1 LMRTSAWRRAALSVE
16 SVQKYAPLV
25 PWRSCM
31 KNKYDMLIIGG
42 GPAGAIA
49 AKTAVEKGLSVC
61 LVEKRPA
68 IGAPVRC
75 AEGLGKEALH
85 EFIDPDPK
93 WISAEMTGASI
104 VAPDGFLM
112 KLESKFAGSK
122 VGYILDRKVFDRELV
137 WRAAEA
143 GADVAVKSRASA
155 PIMENGCVKGAKIES
170 CGKVSEIV
178 AEIVIAADGVE
189 SKFSRWCGI
198 DTTVPVREIMSS
210 VQYVL
215 ADIDID
221 QQSTVFYLGNEIAPE
236 GYLWVFPKGDRIANV
251 GIGISGKKSGEG
263 HRAKDYLERFV
274 KKTFPCG
281 KPIEY
286 IAGGVSVCRPLDC
299 TVTDGLIIAG
309 DAARVVDPLT
319 GGGIYNGMYTG
330 KLAAEVAAECIG
342 TCDVSKTALMKYDK
356 TWRASK
362 MGKSIERNYH
372 IKEYLI
378 RQPDKKLNEIIH
390 SVSKLNLSDF
400 TTLSLIKEIIQVNP
414 KLMIELGTLAAS
426 IR

>member
-1 LMRTSAWRRAALSVE
+1 MRISALRRTARAVE
-16 SVQKYAPLV
+16 SVQKYALWVLWRLQMKGEYDVLV
-25 PWRSCM
+25 
-31 KNKYDMLIIGG
+31 IGG

-49 AKTAVEKGLSVC
+49 AKTAVEKGLSAC
-61 LVEKRPA
+61 IVEKRPA
-68 IGAPVRC
+68 IGAPIRC
-75 AEGLGKEALH
+75 AEGIGKEALH
-85 EFIDPDPK
+85 EFIEPNPR
-93 WISAEMTGASI
+93 WISAEMTGAAI

-112 KLESKFAGSK
+112 KLESKFAGNK
-122 VGYILDRKVFDRELV
+122 VGYILDRKFFDRELV

-155 PIMENGCVKGAKIES
+155 PIMENGCVKGAKVES
-170 CGKVSEIV
+170 CGQITKVSAGV
-178 AEIVIAADGVE
+178 VIAADGVE

-210 VQYVL
+210 VQYL
-215 ADIDID
+215 MADIDID
-221 QQSTVFYLGNEIAPE
+221 AHTTVFYLGNEIAPE
-236 GYLWVFPKGDRIANV
+236 GYLWIFPKGERCANV

-263 HRAKDYLERFV
+263 HRAKDYLDRFV
-274 KKTFPCG
+274 KKTFPNG

-286 IAGGVSVCRPLDC
+286 IAGGVSVCQPLDC
-299 TVTDGLIIAG
+299 TVADGLIIAG

-330 KLAAEVAAECIG
+330 RLAAEVASECIEK
-342 TCDVSKTALMKYDK
+342 CDVSKTALMKYDK
-356 TWRASK
+356 TWRGSK
-362 MGKSIERNYH
+362 MGKAIERNYH

-378 RQPDKKLNEIIH
+378 RQPDTKLNEIIH

-400 TTLSLIKEIIQVNP
+400 TTLSLIKEIIRVNP
-414 KLMIELGTLAAS
+414 KLMLELGTLAAS

>member
-1 LMRTSAWRRAALSVE
+1 
-16 SVQKYAPLV
+16 
-25 PWRSCM
+25 M
-31 KNKYDMLIIGG
+31 KNKYDVLVIGG
-42 GPAGAIA
+42 GPAGALA
-49 AKTAVEKGLSVC
+49 AKTAVEKGLSAC
-61 LVEKRPA
+61 IVEKRPA
-68 IGAPVRC
+68 IGAPIRC
-75 AEGLGKEALH
+75 AEGIGKEALC
-85 EFIDPDPK
+85 EFIDPNPR
-93 WISAEMTGASI
+93 WISAEMTGAAI

-112 KLESKFAGSK
+112 KLESKFAGNK
-122 VGYILDRKVFDRELV
+122 VGYILDRKFFDRELV

-155 PIMENGCVKGAKIES
+155 PIIQNGCVKGAKIEC
-170 CGKVSEIV
+170 CGIIMNVTADVI
-178 AEIVIAADGVE
+178 IAADGVE

-210 VQYVL
+210 VQYL
-215 ADIDID
+215 MADIDID
-221 QQSTVFYLGNEIAPE
+221 AHTTVFYLGNEVAPE
-236 GYLWVFPKGDRIANV
+236 GYLWIFPKGERCANV

-263 HRAKDYLERFV
+263 HRAKDYLDRFV
-274 KKTFPCG
+274 KKTFPHG

-286 IAGGVSVCRPLDC
+286 IAGGVSVCRPLEC
-299 TVTDGLIIAG
+299 TVADGLIIAG

-330 KLAAEVAAECIG
+330 RLAAEVAAECIG

-356 TWRASK
+356 TWRVSK
-362 MGKSIERNYH
+362 MGKAIERNYH

-378 RQPDKKLNEIIH
+378 RQPDEKLNEIIH

-400 TTLSLIKEIIQVNP
+400 TTLSLIKEIIRVNP
-414 KLMIELGTLAAS
+414 KLMLDLGTLAAS

>member
-1 LMRTSAWRRAALSVE
+1 
-16 SVQKYAPLV
+16 
-25 PWRSCM
+25 M
-31 KNKYDMLIIGG
+31 KNKYDVLVIGG
-42 GPAGAIA
+42 GPAGALA
-49 AKTAVEKGLSVC
+49 AKTAVEKGLSAC

-75 AEGLGKEALH
+75 AEGIGKEALH
-85 EFIDPDPK
+85 EFVDPDPC

-112 KLESKFAGSK
+112 KLESQLAGNK

-137 WRAAEA
+137 WNAAEA
-143 GADVAVKSRASA
+143 GADVAVKTRASA
-155 PIMENGCVKGAKIES
+155 PIMENGFVKGAKLES
-170 CGKVSEIV
+170 CGQVMSV
-178 AEIVIAADGVE
+178 TADVVIAADGVE

-210 VQYVL
+210 VQYVM

-221 QQSTVFYLGNEIAPE
+221 AHSTVFYLGNEVAPE
-236 GYLWVFPKGDRIANV
+236 GYLWVFPKGERSANV
-251 GIGISGKKSGEG
+251 GIGISGKKSGQG
-263 HRAKDYLERFV
+263 HRARDYLDRFV
-274 KKTFPCG
+274 KKTFPKG

-286 IAGGVSVCRPLDC
+286 IAGGVSVCRPLAC
-299 TVTDGLIIAG
+299 TAADGLIIAG

-330 KLAAEVAAECIG
+330 RLAAEVAAECIAKG
-342 TCDVSKTALMKYDK
+342 NVSKQALMVYDR
-356 TWRASK
+356 TWRAAK

-378 RQPDKKLNEIIH
+378 KQPDTKLNEIIH
-390 SVSKLNLSDF
+390 SVSKINLTEFS
-400 TTLSLIKEIIQVNP
+400 TLSLIKEIIRVNP
-414 KLMIELGTLAAS
+414 KLMLELGALAAS

>member
-1 LMRTSAWRRAALSVE
+1 
-16 SVQKYAPLV
+16 
-25 PWRSCM
+25 M
-31 KNKYDMLIIGG
+31 KDKYDVLVIGG
-42 GPAGAIA
+42 GPAGALA
-49 AKTAVEKGLSVC
+49 AKTAVEKGLSAC
-61 LVEKRPA
+61 IVEKRPA
-68 IGAPVRC
+68 IGSPVRC
-75 AEGLGKEALH
+75 AEGLGKEALC
-85 EFIDPDPK
+85 EFIEPNPC
-93 WISAEMTGASI
+93 WISAEMTGAAI
-104 VAPDGFLM
+104 IAPDGFTM
-112 KLESKFAGSK
+112 KLESELAGSK
-122 VGYILDRKVFDRELV
+122 VGYILDRKFFDRELV

-155 PIMENGCVKGAKIES
+155 PIMENGFVQGAKIEC
-170 CGKVSEIV
+170 CGQIKKVTAAV
-178 AEIVIAADGVE
+178 VIAADGVE

-210 VQYVL
+210 VQYL
-215 ADIDID
+215 MADIDID
-221 QQSTVFYLGNEIAPE
+221 AHTTVFYLGNEIAPE
-236 GYLWVFPKGDRIANV
+236 GYLWVFPKGERIANV

-263 HRAKDYLERFV
+263 HRAKDYLDRFI

-299 TVTDGLIIAG
+299 TVSDGLIIAG

-330 KLAAEVAAECIG
+330 RLAAEVASECIG
-342 TCDVSKTALMKYDK
+342 NCDVSKTALMKYDK

-362 MGKSIERNYH
+362 MGNAIERNYH

-378 RQPDKKLNEIIH
+378 RQPDTKLNEIIH

-400 TTLSLIKEIIQVNP
+400 TTMSMIKEIMRVNP
-414 KLMIELGTLAAS
+414 KLMLELGKLAAS